1 MDTTEDLSVRFD
13 AVADDTAIAVRA
25 NRRQRVDCALEAVEG
40 MSCASCD
47 QVETLV
53 ILIPTHFTGCH
64 FELLSGVAV
73 ELSDASL
80 IARDVSSF
88 E

>member
-1 MDTTEDLSVRFD
+1 MGTAKKSAVDFHSV
-13 AVADDTAIAVRA
+13 A
-25 NRRQRVDCALEAVEG
+25 NHLALAMFANGRNGLDCALEAVEG

-73 ELSDASL
+73 EFSDASL